1 MDYLRN
7 PWTCIEEDQLVFV
20 MEEEL
25 LVQDEHKTDEVEEYV
40 EERESLPQELLI
52 EQLVLCQS

>member
-1 MDYLRN
+1 MDYLRD

-25 LVQDEHKTDEVEEYV
+25 LVQDEHKTDEVEEYIK
-40 EERESLPQELLI
+40 ECKSLP
-52 EQLVLCQS
+52 

>member
-52 EQLVLCQS
+52 EQLILCQS